1 MTWNIVPELISL
13 VILGIIWIYSRKG
26 SHLPSLKNKMFQG
39 CLMVT
44 FCAMLSNVLSTLMI
58 YHTDTVPLFLT
69 WTVTQ
74 IYFILTPLMGMA
86 YFLYTVSVIYSD
98 SPYLKKIIWT
108 GIIPGCLYGV
118 MVLLNPVTR
127 NIFDLTDAAGY
138 TRGSLISVTYIVF
151 YAYCVAS
158 IIVTIYNH
166 KKIEREIYRILAAF
180 PLLAVLV
187 IIIQQIYS
195 DIILSGSAATCAL
208 LIIYLHL
215 QNKQI
220 SMDYLTNLPNRQELL
235 NMLHLL
241 INRYP
246 GRSFTLLVVSLRDFR
261 QINNACGQ
269 QSGDA
274 FLKAVGYFLITI
286 GPAENVYRFSGDEFA
301 LLFTWESKEQIR
313 KCVLAI
319 QERMSLIWQVN
330 DYRFVIRAVMGIIR
344 STDCDG
350 TIEDII
356 GSIEYAISQA
366 KSGKCGQICYCDR
379 AMLEK
384 RERKQKI
391 IRILKDKLSD
401 KSFEMYYQPIYSIK
415 SGRFQYA
422 ESLMRINNSPIG
434 PVYPSEFIPAAE
446 ETGLIIEITYVIL
459 DKVCKFI
466 NRLHDLG
473 LMIDAIHVNFS
484 AIQFS
489 QPDLS
494 KKVMEII
501 ESNNTPMHAIKIE
514 FTESTL
520 AENPKVV
527 AEFAQNMK
535 NHGIMMG
542 LDDFGTGYSN
552 IATVINIPFGTLK
565 LDKSLV
571 WASIENPTSALAV
584 KNLVK
589 AFKDLNMDVVA
600 EGVETE
606 EQRKLVE
613 GFGVDQIQGFYYSKP
628 LSEAEMEDFMR
639 HHCR

>member
-1 MTWNIVPELISL
+1 MTWNIAPELISL

-26 SHLPSLKNKMFQG
+26 SHLPSLKNRMFQG

-58 YHTDTVPLFLT
+58 YNTDTVPLLLT
-69 WTVTQ
+69 WIVTQ

-86 YFLYTVSVIYSD
+86 YFLYTVSVIYAD
-98 SPYLKKIIWT
+98 SPSLKKIIWT
-108 GIIPGCLYGV
+108 GITPGCLYAV

-127 NIFDLTDAAGY
+127 NIFDLTEANGY
-138 TRGSLISVTYIVF
+138 TRGHLIFVTYLIF

-158 IIVTIYNH
+158 IIVTLCNH
-166 KKIEREIYRILAAF
+166 KKIEKEIYRILAAF

-241 INRYP
+241 TNKYP
-246 GRSFTLLVVSLRDFR
+246 VRGFTLLVVSLRDFR
-261 QINNACGQ
+261 QVNNACGQ

-274 FLKAVGYFLITI
+274 FLKSVGHFLSTI
-286 GPAENVYRFSGDEFA
+286 GPAGNVYRFSGDEFA
-301 LLFTWESKEQIR
+301 LLFTQENSDELDSCVSAIR
-313 KCVLAI
+313 
-319 QERMSLIWQVN
+319 ERMALPWQIN
-330 DYRFVIRAVMGIIR
+330 DYRFLIRAVMGIIR
-344 STDCDG
+344 SADCDG
-350 TIEDII
+350 SIENTI
-356 GSIEYAISQA
+356 GGIEYAVSQA
-366 KSGKCGQICYCDR
+366 KSGKYGRVCYCDKE
-379 AMLEK
+379 MLEK
-384 RERKQKI
+384 RERKHKV
-391 IRILKDKLSD
+391 IRILKDKLAD
-401 KSFEMYYQPIYSIK
+401 KSFEMYYQPIYSIETGK
-415 SGRFQYA
+415 FQYA
-422 ESLMRINNSPIG
+422 ESLMRINDTPIG
-434 PVYPSEFIPAAE
+434 PIYPSEFIPVAE

-466 NRLHDLG
+466 NRLRDLG
-473 LMIDAIHVNFS
+473 IQIDSIHVNFS

-489 QPDLS
+489 QQDLS
-494 KKVMEII
+494 KKVLEII
-501 ESNNTPMHAIKIE
+501 ESNNTPMPAVKIE

-520 AENPKVV
+520 AENPTVV
-527 AEFAQNMK
+527 AEFAEEMK
-535 NHGIMMG
+535 SYGIMMG

-565 LDKSLV
+565 LDRSLV
-571 WASIENPTSALAV
+571 QASIKNPTSALAV
-584 KNLVK
+584 KNLVR
-589 AFKDLNMDVVA
+589 AFKDLNMKVVA

-606 EQRKLVE
+606 EQRQLVE
-613 GFGVDQIQGFYYSKP
+613 EFGVDQIQGFYYSKP
-628 LSEAEMEDFMR
+628 LSETEMAEFMR
-639 HHCR
+639 NH

>member
-1 MTWNIVPELISL
+1 MTWNIAPELISL

-26 SHLPSLKNKMFQG
+26 SHLPSLKNRMFQG

-58 YHTDTVPLFLT
+58 YNTDTVPLLLT

-86 YFLYTVSVIYSD
+86 YFLYTVSVIYAD
-98 SPYLKKIIWT
+98 SPSLKKIIWT
-108 GIIPGCLYGV
+108 GITPGCLYAV

-127 NIFDLTDAAGY
+127 NIFDLTEANGY
-138 TRGSLISVTYIVF
+138 TRGHLIFVTYLIF

-158 IIVTIYNH
+158 IIVTLCNH
-166 KKIEREIYRILAAF
+166 KKIEKEIYRILAAF

-241 INRYP
+241 TNKYP
-246 GRSFTLLVVSLRDFR
+246 VRGFILLVVSLRDFR
-261 QINNACGQ
+261 QVNNACGQ

-274 FLKAVGYFLITI
+274 FLKSVGHFLSTI
-286 GPAENVYRFSGDEFA
+286 GPAGNVYRFSGDEFA
-301 LLFTWESKEQIR
+301 LLFTQENSDELDSCVSAIR
-313 KCVLAI
+313 
-319 QERMSLIWQVN
+319 ERMALPWQIN
-330 DYRFVIRAVMGIIR
+330 DYRFLIRAVMGIIR
-344 STDCDG
+344 SADCDG
-350 TIEDII
+350 SIENTI
-356 GSIEYAISQA
+356 GGIEYAVSQA
-366 KSGKCGQICYCDR
+366 KSGKYGQVCYCDKE
-379 AMLEK
+379 MLEK
-384 RERKQKI
+384 RERKHKV
-391 IRILKDKLSD
+391 IRILKDKLAD
-401 KSFEMYYQPIYSIK
+401 KSFEMYYQPIYSIETGK
-415 SGRFQYA
+415 FQYA
-422 ESLMRINNSPIG
+422 ESLMRINDTPIG
-434 PVYPSEFIPAAE
+434 PIYPSEFIPVAE

-466 NRLHDLG
+466 NRLRALG
-473 LMIDAIHVNFS
+473 IQIDSIHVNFS

-489 QPDLS
+489 QQDLS
-494 KKVMEII
+494 KKVLEII
-501 ESNNTPMHAIKIE
+501 ESNNTPMPAVKIE

-520 AENPKVV
+520 AENPTVV
-527 AEFAQNMK
+527 AEFAEEMK
-535 NHGIMMG
+535 SYGIMMG

-565 LDKSLV
+565 LDRSLV
-571 WASIENPTSALAV
+571 QASIKNPTSALAV
-584 KNLVK
+584 KNLVR
-589 AFKDLNMDVVA
+589 AFKDLNMKVVA

-606 EQRKLVE
+606 EQRQLVE
-613 GFGVDQIQGFYYSKP
+613 EFGVDQIQGFYYSKP
-628 LSEAEMEDFMR
+628 LSETEMAEFMR
-639 HHCR
+639 NH